1 MSTPVVKNSGLGI
14 AALVTALCGVS
25 LLGVIFGHVSL
36 SQIKNSDG
44 QLTGRGMA
52 LAGVIVGYVGMVMWT
67 VWLVTVMVAID
78 SAVNSLP

>member
-1 MSTPVVKNSGLGI
+1 MNTPAPKNSGLGI
-14 AALVTALCGVS
+14 AAMVTALCGVS

-36 SQIKNSDG
+36 SQIKKGDG

-52 LAGVIVGYVGMVMWT
+52 LTGVIVGYVGMVMWT

-78 SAVNSLP
+78 SAVNSIQ